1 MFETSLSWLFIL
13 GSIGIGIYACITISK
28 IRSLIEKQ
36 SKDLNE
42 RHSAWQI
49 LWAREYSN
57 LENKVED
64 IQRTGD
70 DTE

>member
-13 GSIGIGIYACITISK
+13 GSIGIGIYACIAISK
-28 IRSLIEKQ
+28 IRSSIKKQ

-42 RHSAWQI
+42 RHDAWQVM
-49 LWAREYSN
+49 WAREYSS

-64 IQRTGD
+64 IQRAGD
-70 DTE
+70 DTK

>member
-13 GSIGIGIYACITISK
+13 GSISIGAYTCISISR

-36 SKDLNE
+36 SKDLDE
-42 RHSAWQI
+42 RHSAWQVM
-49 LWAREYSN
+49 WAREYSN

-64 IQRTGD
+64 IQRLD
-70 DTE
+70 NDTK